1 MERSVN
7 FAKRVSAVSALCAAA
22 ANTGQ
27 LLAAVQE
34 KPSPA
39 PAKTPSVATQQPV
52 KYEPFRP
59 QGVPVAF
66 TVTAGEIRFEAGKAV
81 SSDATVVKFAVA
93 DTNIELVSPKVVTE
107 GKNFIINTKKY
118 GKMLVVFDDNF
129 GATAWVTPSQR
140 RELLK
145 LTK

>member
-1 MERSVN
+1 MRRIVN

-22 ANTGQ
+22 AGTGQ

-39 PAKTPSVATQQPV
+39 PAKTPGVATQQPV

-93 DTNIELVSPKVVTE
+93 DTDIELVSPKGCARARTSSSITKAR
-107 GKNFIINTKKY
+107 KNA
-118 GKMLVVFDDNF
+118 VVFDDNF
-129 GATAWVTPSQR
+129 QR
-140 RELLK
+140 GPIDPREG
-145 LTK
+145 